1 MCNATPQCREAYKSK
16 EIPSD
21 VIFLL
26 EFFFIM
32 MPFPWFYDL
41 EYTPWLFGVPRFIYC
56 WLAYGL
62 LVIGTIALWWRSCM
76 KRPEYQEYED

>member
-1 MCNATPQCREAYKSK
+1 MNAFDNAFERKWTL
-16 EIPSD
+16 
-21 VIFLL
+21 IFLF

-32 MPFPWFYDL
+32 MPF
-41 EYTPWLFGVPRFIYC
+41 PWLFGVPRFIYC

>member
-1 MCNATPQCREAYKSK
+1 MNAFDNAFERKWTL
-16 EIPSD
+16 
-21 VIFLL
+21 IFLF

-41 EYTPWLFGVPRFIYC
+41 EYTPWLFGVPR
-56 WLAYGL
+56 
-62 LVIGTIALWWRSCM
+62 CM